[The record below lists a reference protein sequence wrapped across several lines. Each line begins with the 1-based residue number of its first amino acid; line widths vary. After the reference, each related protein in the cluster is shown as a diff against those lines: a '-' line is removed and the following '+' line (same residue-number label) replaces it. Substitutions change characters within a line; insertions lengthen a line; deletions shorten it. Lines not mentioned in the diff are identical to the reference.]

1 MEVYFDDQE
10 FGSFNP
16 EAEQLGLPDVSPDK
30 LMKAA
35 TRVCIESESIHHE
48 VGDITPEMVAH
59 ALLAADG
66 EGRRRKEIT
75 G

>member
-1 MEVYFDDQE
+1 MAVR
-10 FGSFNP
+10 
-16 EAEQLGLPDVSPDK
+16 A
-30 LMKAA
+30 
-35 TRVCIESESIHHE
+35 CIEGESIHHE
-48 VGDITPEMVAH
+48 GGDITPQMVVH